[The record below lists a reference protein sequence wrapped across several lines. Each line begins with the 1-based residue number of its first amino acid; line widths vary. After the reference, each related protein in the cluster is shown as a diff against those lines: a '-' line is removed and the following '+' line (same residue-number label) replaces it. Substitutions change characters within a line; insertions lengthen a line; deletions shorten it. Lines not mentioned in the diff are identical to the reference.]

1 MGGWRGDGR
10 VHVGSGDGDVKER
23 RRAEK
28 AVGRSGVVVVGNG
41 KFNRRLLLVLLLW
54 VVSLYG

>member
-1 MGGWRGDGR
+1 M
-10 VHVGSGDGDVKER
+10 GSGDGDVKER

>member
-1 MGGWRGDGR
+1 MGGWRRDGR
-10 VHVGSGDGDVKER
+10 VHVGRGDVDVRER

-28 AVGRSGVVVVGNG
+28 AVCRSGGVVVGNG
-41 KFNRRLLLVLLLW
+41 KVNRHLLLW

>member
-1 MGGWRGDGR
+1 MGRGD
-10 VHVGSGDGDVKER
+10 VDVRES

-28 AVGRSGVVVVGNG
+28 AVGRSGGGVVGNG
-41 KFNRRLLLVLLLW
+41 KVNRRLLLVLLLW

>member
-1 MGGWRGDGR
+1 MGRGD
-10 VHVGSGDGDVKER
+10 VDVCER

-28 AVGRSGVVVVGNG
+28 AVGRSGEVFGNG
-41 KFNRRLLLVLLLW
+41 KVNRRLLLVLLLW

>member
-1 MGGWRGDGR
+1 M
-10 VHVGSGDGDVKER
+10 GSGDGDMKER

-28 AVGRSGVVVVGNG
+28 AVGRSGGVVVGNG
-41 KFNRRLLLVLLLW
+41 KFNRRLLWVLLLW

>member
-1 MGGWRGDGR
+1 M
-10 VHVGSGDGDVKER
+10 GSGDGDVKES

-41 KFNRRLLLVLLLW
+41 KLTDVCCGL
-54 VVSLYG
+54 

>member
-1 MGGWRGDGR
+1 MGRGD
-10 VHVGSGDGDVKER
+10 VDVRES

-28 AVGRSGVVVVGNG
+28 AVGRSGGGVVGNG
-41 KFNRRLLLVLLLW
+41 KVNRHLLLVLLLW